1 MGAFFVAEFN
11 KRIIAPVFIYP
22 REIQNKQHVGLKPVA
37 MDNVEFAARYRV
49 LSDEPQNA
57 MYVLTPAFMERFLAV
72 GDAMGAQIWASIR
85 ERRIHIFVHTGRDNF
100 EPRIDCSLK
109 QDATIALYVDE
120 IGALVD
126 IVSELNLNRK
136 IWSE

>member
-1 MGAFFVAEFN
+1 MDDVKFEEFFDV
-11 KRIIAPVFIYP
+11 YTTD
-22 REIQNKQHVGLKPVA
+22 QVG
-37 MDNVEFAARYRV
+37 ARY
-49 LSDEPQNA
+49 A
-57 MYVLTPAFMERFLAV
+57 LTPLLMQQLTEVYLRLGSQINAV
-72 GDAMGAQIWASIR
+72 LR
-85 ERRIHIFVHTGRDNF
+85 EDKIYVAIETWRDNF

-120 IGALVD
+120 IGALAG